1 LIIRGRKKAG
11 FFLVRSCRDAMFAPS
26 FKKIKW
32 AVVSI
37 LILIAV
43 GITITAAIL
52 QYNNANAY
60 KQAIVIKH
68 NSEYIETN
76 PIQTHSI
83 PQASISPENAISLAI
98 PDLAI
103 LQVDN
108 VDNNVDDIKMPEY
121 MGRLRIEQG
130 VTLSKILQNIYGRS
144 GIKTTQAVIL
154 ANQQIHESGKIIA
167 GTILNFPSIPTSVK
181 TIKEGRYFIQI
192 ENGKAME
199 DIYRFFL
206 ENSHKRKIP
215 KSVFFPYW
223 NEKEGMTFAVVVDEY
238 FDNPQSAQE
247 KINKLSAAIKTKTKI
262 ISRWDA
268 DIVVFNSHVFKRNE

>member
-1 LIIRGRKKAG
+1 
-11 FFLVRSCRDAMFAPS
+11 
-26 FKKIKW
+26 
-32 AVVSI
+32 
-37 LILIAV
+37 
-43 GITITAAIL
+43 
-52 QYNNANAY
+52 
-60 KQAIVIKH
+60 
-68 NSEYIETN
+68 
-76 PIQTHSI
+76 
-83 PQASISPENAISLAI
+83 
-98 PDLAI
+98 
-103 LQVDN
+103 
-108 VDNNVDDIKMPEY
+108 MPEY